1 LIPAEQFDRLTA
13 RITAEHHDI
22 DQANAERIMDQAL
35 AFLAAAGTHT
45 DEPLSPAALVDVGW
59 HTFILYTREYAEFC
73 DRVAGR
79 FIHHAPHDTPDRD
92 TPQAGGI
99 ARTLAAIQTA
109 GYLTDAG
116 RWTVSAECSDCSA

>member
-1 LIPAEQFDRLTA
+1 MSSVDTITCRTGRSLIPAEQFDRLTA

-35 AFLAAAGTHT
+35 AFLAAAGTDT
-45 DEPLSPAALVDVGW
+45 DEPLSPATLVDVGW

-79 FIHHAPHDTPDRD
+79 DT
-92 TPQAGGI
+92 
-99 ARTLAAIQTA
+99 
-109 GYLTDAG
+109 
-116 RWTVSAECSDCSA
+116 